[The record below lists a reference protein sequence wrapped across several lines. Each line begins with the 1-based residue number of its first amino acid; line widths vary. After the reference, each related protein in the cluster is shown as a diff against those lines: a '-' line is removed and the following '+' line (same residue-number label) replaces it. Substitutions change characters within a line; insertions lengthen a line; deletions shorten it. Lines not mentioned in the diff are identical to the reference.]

1 LIIII
6 FCDKVTNLN
15 NNTRKLRFS
24 APVNLLPVANFTG
37 KIKIKKMKI
46 SLSILIIA
54 LLFSCTPKNKT
65 PEKEQQPVSW
75 AIKFADATIT
85 RYDSLVTYLGN
96 KPKYEYDLAFLASAI
111 DRLGT
116 TDQKYSE
123 YAKAYIDYFVQEDG
137 KVNGHKLEDY
147 NIDRVRPGLNM
158 LDLYERTGEEKYKI
172 AIETLVNQMETH
184 PRTNA
189 NGFWHKKIYPYQ
201 MWLDGLYMASPFL
214 ARYARDF
221 NQPKWFDEV
230 TFQIQEVYKQ
240 TLDANTGLLYHAWD
254 ESREQ
259 RWCNPETG
267 QSKHFWSRA
276 AGWYIMALV
285 DVLDYLPENH
295 PERTAVI
302 EILNKFS
309 EALLKVQ
316 DEKTSLWYQVLDM
329 GGMERN
335 YLEASGTAM
344 FIYAFAKGAKNG
356 YLDQKYLDI
365 ANKAF
370 DSMVEVMVIMGEDG
384 LPILTNTCGACGL
397 GGNPYREADYNY
409 YVTEIQV
416 DNDQKGVAPFILAA
430 IELNK

>member
-1 LIIII
+1 
-6 FCDKVTNLN
+6 
-15 NNTRKLRFS
+15 
-24 APVNLLPVANFTG
+24 
-37 KIKIKKMKI
+37 MKI

-189 NGFWHKKIYPYQ
+189 GGFWHKKIYPYQ

-335 YLEASGTAM
+335 YQEASGTAM

-370 DSMVEVMVIMGEDG
+370 DSMVEVMVTMGEDG

-430 IELNK
+430 

>member
-1 LIIII
+1 MIIII

-189 NGFWHKKIYPYQ
+189 GGFWHKKIYPYQ

-335 YLEASGTAM
+335 YQEASGTAM

-370 DSMVEVMVIMGEDG
+370 DSMVEVMVTMGEDG

>member
-316 DEKTSLWYQVLDM
+316 DEKTRFVVPGTRY
-329 GGMERN
+329 GRN
-335 YLEASGTAM
+335 GKKLSGSIGDSYVYLC
-344 FIYAFAKGAKNG
+344 
-356 YLDQKYLDI
+356 LCQRRQKRLSRPKI
-365 ANKAF
+365 SRHSK
-370 DSMVEVMVIMGEDG
+370 
-384 LPILTNTCGACGL
+384 
-397 GGNPYREADYNY
+397 
-409 YVTEIQV
+409 
-416 DNDQKGVAPFILAA
+416 
-430 IELNK
+430 

>member
-1 LIIII
+1 LSFFATKTPKLTKNTVLIIII

-370 DSMVEVMVIMGEDG
+370 DSMVEVMVTMGEDG
-384 LPILTNTCGACGL
+384 LP
-397 GGNPYREADYNY
+397 
-409 YVTEIQV
+409 
-416 DNDQKGVAPFILAA
+416 F
-430 IELNK
+430 

>member
-370 DSMVEVMVIMGEDG
+370 DSMVEVMVTMGEDG